1 MTKNYP
7 IPPQLAQRFLISF
20 LKTELHN
27 EVLGDLEENFN
38 ISLKTKSTFKAKL
51 DYWIQVINYLRPF
64 AIKRLQLL
72 NPIYFMLYR
81 NYFNTAWRNLLKD
94 KSFSAINISG
104 LALGIACSL
113 LIALWVLDE
122 KSKDRFHENDDNLYA
137 VYEQQ
142 HHDGQIDGGYSTPG
156 LLAEE
161 VKQVYPEVKY
171 ATPSSAWG
179 MFHTFEANNKIMKR
193 PGDYAGPDFF
203 SVFSFPLLAGT
214 KENALKTTTD
224 IAISRKM
231 AEDFFGSVGAAFGQS
246 IRYNNRKDLK
256 VAAVFENLPSNTSMN
271 FDYVLNWE
279 TFLEENSWAKEWGNN
294 GPACYLVF
302 EEGTDVAAFEN
313 KFRDFLQRHKEDQNE
328 NFVIQFGLQK
338 YSEQYLY
345 SKFENGEIIG
355 GRIQNVNLF
364 SIIAVFITLI
374 ACINF
379 MNLTT
384 ARSIKRGKEI
394 GVRKVVGAFRG
405 SLIRQFIGEA
415 IMIVMLAFMLGLVL
429 VFIALP
435 VFNSITQKQIQLP
448 FNELQFWLALVSFV
462 ILMGVI
468 AGSYPALYLSGFNPV
483 RAFKGSLKFSSSA
496 VWFRKGLVVFQF
508 ALSIILIVG
517 TIIVSKQVN
526 YVQSVN
532 LGYDKE
538 NLIYLRLE
546 GDLPEKFKVFK
557 DETLKLPGVM
567 SVSRITNRPMQIE
580 NGTGGVVWEGKDPN
594 SMLQFTQAAICYDFV
609 STMNIEML
617 EGRDFSPDFQSD
629 SVGYI
634 VNEKALKIFNYK
646 DPLGMPLK
654 FWGNQGTIIGVVKD
668 FHFNSLHKNIEP
680 LILRLGKDMNK
691 GWALIRIEAGKTKE
705 ALAGLEKL
713 CKGLNPQFPFAHQFA
728 DEEYNYL
735 YTTDLVVE
743 KLSNAFAF
751 LAIFISCLGLLGLT
765 MFTTEQRTKEI
776 GIRKILGAPLFSL
789 FNLLSR
795 ELFILISIAIVI
807 ASPLAWYFMN
817 NWLAGYAYK
826 IDITIWIFILA
837 GVLAILIALVT
848 ISFQTIKALLV
859 NPVNSLRSE

>member
-1 MTKNYP
+1 M
-7 IPPQLAQRFLISF
+7 LF
-20 LKTELHN
+20 LKSELQN
-27 EVLGDLEENFN
+27 EVLGDLDEKFETT
-38 ISLKTKSTFKAKL
+38 LKSKPIRDAKL
-51 DYWIQVINYLRPF
+51 NYWFEVINYLRPF
-64 AIKRLQLL
+64 AIKKFKV
-72 NPIYFMLYR
+72 PKTISFMLYR

-104 LALGIACSL
+104 LALGIASSL

-122 KSKDRFHENDDNLYA
+122 KSKDTFHENNDQLYA

-156 LLAEE
+156 LLADE

-171 ATPSSAWG
+171 ATPSAAWG

-214 KENALKTTTD
+214 KENALNTTTD

-231 AEDFFGSVGAAFGQS
+231 AEDFFGSVDAAFGQS
-246 IRYNNRKDLK
+246 IRYENRKDLK
-256 VAAVFENLPSNTSMN
+256 IAAVFENLPSNTSMS

-313 KFRDFLQRHKEDQNE
+313 KFRYFLQRHKEDQNE
-328 NFVIQFGLQK
+328 NFIIQFGLQK

-355 GRIQNVNLF
+355 GRIQYVNLF
-364 SIIAVFITLI
+364 SIIAVFIILI

-415 IMIVMLAFMLGLVL
+415 IMIVMLAFILGLVL
-429 VFIALP
+429 VFVALP
-435 VFNSITQKQIQLP
+435 VFNSITQKQIHLP
-448 FNELQFWLALVSFV
+448 FNELQFWLVLVSFV

-538 NLIYLRLE
+538 NLVYLRLE

-557 DETLKLPGVM
+557 DEALKLPGVM

-594 SMLQFTQAAICYDFV
+594 SMLQFTQAAVGYDFV
-609 STMNIEML
+609 KTMNVKML

-634 VNEKALKIFNYK
+634 VNERALKIFNYK
-646 DPLGMPLK
+646 DPIGMPLT
-654 FWGNQGTIIGVVKD
+654 FWGNQGTIIGLVKD

-680 LILRLGKDMNK
+680 LILRLGNDRNR
-691 GWALIRIEAGKTKE
+691 GWALVRIEAGKTKE
-705 ALAGLEKL
+705 ALEGIENVWKE
-713 CKGLNPQFPFAHQFA
+713 LNPQFPFAHQFA

-817 NWLAGYAYK
+817 DWLAGYAYK

-837 GVLAILIALVT
+837 GMLSILIALITV
-848 ISFQTIKALLV
+848 SFQTIKALLT